1 MPRSIAVI
9 GTVDTKGDQIEYLNH
24 QIENRGH
31 KTTVIDVG
39 VLGAVPFKPSIIQC
53 HLRVGFSK
61 SIKELMILTL
71 PGMETFRE
79 NLMKNI
85 KPDIK
90 VVALDVGFN
99 DPPYAEAVLDLFDEM
114 MSKQSHSQTEWQ

>member
-9 GTVDTKGDQIEYLNH
+9 GTIDTKGDQIEYLNH

-39 VLGAVPFKPSIIQC
+39 VLGAVPFKPSISWC
-53 HLRVGFSK
+53 HLREGFSK
-61 SIKELMILTL
+61 FIKALINLTL
-71 PGMETFRE
+71 PRMEALRE
-79 NLMKNI
+79 TLMKYI

-90 VVALDVGFN
+90 VVTLDIGFN
-99 DPPYAEAVLDLFDEM
+99 DPPYTEAVLNLFDEM
-114 MSKQSHSQTEWQ
+114 MSN